1 MGKILSLVEAFLAH
15 QERAARFAPRG
26 VRARQG
32 GWAGW
37 VAAGAAVVTAVNSG
51 GSGNSGGASG
61 SQQQQDAMS
70 RELFDFHRANY
81 QPLEMLA
88 IHDASVAGSPEMQEQ
103 RAAQAGTTVNTA
115 YDNTQKSLA
124 MQRDS

>member
-32 GWAGW
+32 GWASW
-37 VAAGAAVVTAVNSG
+37 VAAGAAVVGSVNSG
-51 GSGNSGGASG
+51 GSGGNNDAST
-61 SQQQQDAMS
+61 SQQQQDQMS
-70 RELFDFHRANY
+70 RELFDFHQYNY
-81 QPLEMLA
+81 QPLELQA

-103 RAAQAGTTVNTA
+103 RAAQAGATVNNA
-115 YDNTQKSLA
+115 Y
-124 MQRDS
+124 